1 MQEETEMAAAIA
13 ARERVEEAKHA
24 HQEVE
29 RKTKEM
35 EVAATARKQDEEK
48 ERVRQQ
54 VGRKAAIH
62 LTTREEKNGKYARIQ
77 EEHTREKHV
86 HNLTNTQ
93 DYLLHISDSVDEP
106 EHIAPHTSKE
116 LEKPI
121 LQLSL
126 VNDNCKWDN
135 SKRHVLEAVMVVQQ
149 GIRCRVMAAWRCTA
163 GREEQ
168 TRMHLLSEA
177 TRIARH
183 CDIKYAFNAL
193 LLNRRVSSLQH
204 AQLDKDYEPWKP
216 VHDSRQ
222 FQSAVRQLSTPHDA
236 HPTDNITSPSSSRE
250 LLSRV
255 QADLAITE
263 MGQQWRDSCCPYCY
277 GIFDEQDHVT
287 RHTSQCCYN
296 PNFNTDNWAQRW
308 RCEHCS
314 EVYELYEQACSHEMV
329 CLFQSGHKI

>member
-1 MQEETEMAAAIA
+1 MPKLPRAWRAGAHPEGPNWLGGPPKHEEKIGRDLCNHEETIHENLRLHKLISCAQIHSLIVVNCTGAKEMQEETEMAAAIA
-13 ARERVEEAKHA
+13 ARERVEESKRA

-48 ERVRQQ
+48 DHLRQE
-54 VGRKAAIH
+54 VGRKAVIH
-62 LTTREEKNGKYARIQ
+62 LTMREEKNGKYARIQ

-168 TRMHLLSEA
+168 TRMHLLSGA

-204 AQLDKDYEPWKP
+204 VRLDKDYGPWKP
-216 VHDSRQ
+216 
-222 FQSAVRQLSTPHDA
+222 
-236 HPTDNITSPSSSRE
+236 
-250 LLSRV
+250 
-255 QADLAITE
+255 
-263 MGQQWRDSCCPYCY
+263 C
-277 GIFDEQDHVT
+277 
-287 RHTSQCCYN
+287 
-296 PNFNTDNWAQRW
+296 
-308 RCEHCS
+308 
-314 EVYELYEQACSHEMV
+314 
-329 CLFQSGHKI
+329 K